1 MPTTKQH
8 WGKENTEVDKIQ
20 TTCIRKERA
29 TSRLRGIRGSCRS
42 TSIECWLK
50 VLKVNLKK
58 IFDNNELLGE
68 VVLMLQK
75 TGLIDSESIIQ
86 RVESG
91 LIQGE
96 DNE

>member
-1 MPTTKQH
+1 MLVKSAEGQ
-8 WGKENTEVDKIQ
+8 
-20 TTCIRKERA
+20 
-29 TSRLRGIRGSCRS
+29 
-42 TSIECWLK
+42 
-50 VLKVNLKK
+50 LKK

-86 RVESG
+86 RVASG